1 MRGKEAQEN
10 TLAKSGISGN
20 GIGRVRI
27 TEELKRIVE
36 MSKEKKRQKTD
47 SDTCEKKQRK
57 MKPDK

>member
-36 MSKEKKRQKTD
+36 MSKEKKDKRQILTHVKKKT
-47 SDTCEKKQRK
+47 EKNEAG
-57 MKPDK
+57 